1 MRWANNVDI
10 ILNKY
15 ILLPPLGGKKTL
27 VLVTLMAATLVIW
40 TMELQQEIGK
50 NADKSEVDRKKNLK
64 RDIILPLIILISP
77 LPIIGLISLIIDKV
91 K

>member
-1 MRWANNVDI
+1 MRWVNNVDI

-15 ILLPPLGGKKTL
+15 ILLPPIGGNKSL
-27 VLVTLMAATLVIW
+27 VLVTLMIATLVIW
-40 TMELQQEIGK
+40 TMEVQQETGK

>member
-1 MRWANNVDI
+1 MRWVNNVDI

-15 ILLPPLGGKKTL
+15 ILLPPIGGNKLL
-27 VLVTLMAATLVIW
+27 VLVTLMVATLVIW

-77 LPIIGLISLIIDKV
+77 LAIIGLMSLIIDKV